1 MVTLIF
7 WYQHHHSRQ
16 SSTDRERIMKTKC
29 LQIICASTLI
39 LSASPAVF
47 GQEALKELENL
58 LRNKQPPVQPSNA
71 PEAGNKGTASGDTQT
86 SDLKLSPPDAPIP
99 SEELPV
105 PGSSPRKAPLVITPS
120 KKPVPSNPF
129 PNATPPSNA
138 VSQPRTANPGSANSG
153 TELATESDSYE
164 TIPGGYLGLT
174 LEPVAGVGIG
184 LSVVD
189 VTPQSPAWKG
199 GFRIGDRIVGVAGQA
214 VTTIDQFATEIEKFA
229 PGTPIKFLVQRR
241 GRNTALTAVLQ
252 DRTLAGQIQGM
263 ASGTAIPL
271 RPPVPSPYLS
281 NGYPSTPNL
290 STPNPSSPNPS
301 TPYQPIGPNAVG
313 GAPFLGVSIT
323 DISDAF
329 RNQFGIPV
337 YRGAAVADVV
347 VGSTAE
353 LAGIKPGDCIVDI
366 DGNMILRAQD
376 VPEIVR
382 NYAPGQNITI
392 SYFRGQQ
399 RLTSQVPLIT
409 NNPVDPVRRIGNARP
424 GNDIGGNSITP
435 EMLTPEYVALL
446 QDEVM
451 RLQEELQQTQVRLQ
465 ALESQLQP
473 NESRR

>member
-1 MVTLIF
+1 
-7 WYQHHHSRQ
+7 
-16 SSTDRERIMKTKC
+16 MKTKC
-29 LQIICASTLI
+29 LQILCASTLI
-39 LSASPAVF
+39 LSASPSVR

-71 PEAGNKGTASGDTQT
+71 PQAGNEGAATGDTPT
-86 SDLKLSPPDAPIP
+86 SDLKLSPPDAPIAT
-99 SEELPV
+99 EELPV
-105 PGSSPRKAPLVITPS
+105 PGSSPRKAPWVIPQN
-120 KKPVPSNPF
+120 KKPIPSNPF
-129 PNATPPSNA
+129 PNATPPSG
-138 VSQPRTANPGSANSG
+138 TANQPGTSNPPRPANPSSSSSSSG
-153 TELATESDSYE
+153 GETATESDRYE

-174 LEPVAGVGIG
+174 LEPVSGVGIG

-214 VTTIDQFATEIEKFA
+214 VTTIDQFANEIEKFA

-263 ASGTAIPL
+263 APGTAIPL
-271 RPPVPSPYLS
+271 RPPVATPY
-281 NGYPSTPNL
+281 STTPYAT
-290 STPNPSSPNPS
+290 TPNP
-301 TPYQPIGPNAVG
+301 TIPYQPIGPNTAG

-366 DGNMILRAQD
+366 DGNMVLRAQD
-376 VPEIVR
+376 VPDIVR

-392 SYFRGQQ
+392 SYFRGRQ
-399 RLTSQVPLIT
+399 RLTSQVPIVI
-409 NNPVDPVRRIGNARP
+409 NNPVDPIRRIGNSRP
-424 GNDIGGNSITP
+424 GNDINGNSITP

-451 RLQEELQQTQVRLQ
+451 RLQEELQQTQARLQ
-465 ALESQLQP
+465 AVEVQLQQAQLQP
-473 NESRR
+473 QVPR

>member
-1 MVTLIF
+1 
-7 WYQHHHSRQ
+7 
-16 SSTDRERIMKTKC
+16 MKTKC

-39 LSASPAVF
+39 LSAPVAVR

-58 LRNKQPPVQPSNA
+58 LRNKQPPVQTSNPSQ
-71 PEAGNKGTASGDTQT
+71 EGDGGSASGDTPT
-86 SDLKLSPPDAPIP
+86 SELKLSPPDAPIAT
-99 SEELPV
+99 EELPV
-105 PGSSPRKAPLVITPS
+105 PGSSPRKAPWVIPQS

-129 PNATPPSNA
+129 PNATTPSNA
-138 VSQPRTANPGSANSG
+138 ANQPRTANPGSGNNG
-153 TELATESDSYE
+153 DEMATEGHGYE

-174 LEPVAGVGIG
+174 LEPVSGVGIG

-199 GFRIGDRIVGVAGQA
+199 GFRIGDRVVGVAGQA
-214 VTTIDQFATEIEKFA
+214 VTTIDQFANEIEKFA
-229 PGTPIKFLVQRR
+229 PGTPIKFLIQRR

-252 DRTLAGQIQGM
+252 DRTLAGQIHGM
-263 ASGTAIPL
+263 APGTAIPL
-271 RPPVPSPYLS
+271 RPPVATP
-281 NGYPSTPNL
+281 YPSTPNP
-290 STPNPSSPNPS
+290 T
-301 TPYQPIGPNAVG
+301 TPYQPIGPNAAG

-366 DGNMILRAQD
+366 DNNMILRAQD
-376 VPEIVR
+376 VPDIVR

-392 SYFRGQQ
+392 SYFRGRQ
-399 RLTSQVPLIT
+399 RLTSQVPIVI
-409 NNPVDPVRRIGNARP
+409 NNSVDPIRRIGNSRP
-424 GNDIGGNSITP
+424 GTDIGDNSITP

-451 RLQEELQQTQVRLQ
+451 RLREELQQTQARLQ
-465 ALESQLQP
+465 ALEARLQP
-473 NESRR
+473 SQSPPEVPR

>member
-1 MVTLIF
+1 
-7 WYQHHHSRQ
+7 
-16 SSTDRERIMKTKC
+16 MKTKC
-29 LQIICASTLI
+29 LQILCTSTLI
-39 LSASPAVF
+39 LSASPAVL

-71 PEAGNKGTASGDTQT
+71 PQGANEGAAAGDSPTTE
-86 SDLKLSPPDAPIP
+86 LKLSPADAPIP
-99 SEELPV
+99 TEELPI
-105 PGSSPRKAPLVITPS
+105 PGSSPRKAPWITPQN
-120 KKPVPSNPF
+120 KKPIPSNPF
-129 PNATPPSNA
+129 PSATPPSSSA
-138 VSQPRTANPGSANSG
+138 IQPQAPNPGSATSGDEMG
-153 TELATESDSYE
+153 TETDGYES
-164 TIPGGYLGLT
+164 IPGGYLGLT

-214 VTTIDQFATEIEKFA
+214 VTTIDQFANEIEKFA

-263 ASGTAIPL
+263 APGTAIPL
-271 RPPVPSPYLS
+271 RPPVASPY
-281 NGYPSTPNL
+281 PTI
-290 STPNPSSPNPS
+290 TNPSATNPT
-301 TPYQPIGPNAVG
+301 TPYQPIGPNAAG

-376 VPEIVR
+376 VPDIVR

-392 SYFRGQQ
+392 SYFRGRQ
-399 RLTSQVPLIT
+399 RLTSQVPIVT
-409 NNPVDPVRRIGNARP
+409 NNPVDPIRRIGNAKS
-424 GNDIGGNSITP
+424 GNNIDGNSITP

-451 RLQEELQQTQVRLQ
+451 RLQDELQQTQARLQ
-465 ALESQLQP
+465 ALEARLQP
-473 NESRR
+473 GQLPPQIPR

>member
-1 MVTLIF
+1 
-7 WYQHHHSRQ
+7 
-16 SSTDRERIMKTKC
+16 MKTKC
-29 LQIICASTLI
+29 LQIVCASTLI
-39 LSASPAVF
+39 LSASPMVL

-58 LRNKQPPVQPSNA
+58 LRNKQPPVQESNA
-71 PEAGNKGTASGDTQT
+71 SQLGSGGTASGDAPT
-86 SDLKLSPPDAPIP
+86 SDLKLSPPDAAIP
-99 SEELPV
+99 TEELPV
-105 PGSSPRKAPLVITPS
+105 PGSSPRKAPLVITPN

-138 VSQPRTANPGSANSG
+138 AAQPRAANPGSANSG
-153 TELATESDSYE
+153 TEMATESDGYE
-164 TIPGGYLGLT
+164 AIPGGYLGLT
-174 LEPVAGVGIG
+174 LEPVLGVGIG
-184 LSVVD
+184 LAVVD

-214 VTTIDQFATEIEKFA
+214 VTTIDQFASEIEKFA

-263 ASGTAIPL
+263 APGTAIPL
-271 RPPVPSPYLS
+271 RPPVASPYLS
-281 NGYPSTPNL
+281 NGYPSTPNP
-290 STPNPSSPNPS
+290 STPNPSTPNPS
-301 TPYQPIGPNAVG
+301 TPYQPIGPNAAG

-376 VPEIVR
+376 VPDMVR

-392 SYFRGQQ
+392 GYFRGRQ
-399 RLTSQVPLIT
+399 RMTSQVPIII
-409 NNPVDPVRRIGNARP
+409 NNPVDPIRRIGNARA
-424 GNDIGGNSITP
+424 GNGIGGNSITP

-451 RLQEELQQTQVRLQ
+451 RLQEELQQTQARLQ

-473 NESRR
+473 SDTRR

>member
-1 MVTLIF
+1 
-7 WYQHHHSRQ
+7 
-16 SSTDRERIMKTKC
+16 MKTKC
-29 LQIICASTLI
+29 LQILCASTLI
-39 LSASPAVF
+39 LSASPAVL

-71 PEAGNKGTASGDTQT
+71 PQGANEGAATGDSPTT
-86 SDLKLSPPDAPIP
+86 DLKLSPPDTPIP
-99 SEELPV
+99 TEELPV
-105 PGSSPRKAPLVITPS
+105 PGSSPRKAPWITPQN
-120 KKPVPSNPF
+120 KKPIPSNPF
-129 PNATPPSNA
+129 PSATPPSNSA
-138 VSQPRTANPGSANSG
+138 IQPQAPNPGSATIGDEMG
-153 TELATESDSYE
+153 TETDGYES
-164 TIPGGYLGLT
+164 IPGGYLGLT

-214 VTTIDQFATEIEKFA
+214 VTTIDQFANEIEKFA

-263 ASGTAIPL
+263 APGTAIPL
-271 RPPVPSPYLS
+271 RPPVASPY
-281 NGYPSTPNL
+281 PTIA
-290 STPNPSSPNPS
+290 NPSATNPT
-301 TPYQPIGPNAVG
+301 TPYQPIGPNAAG

-376 VPEIVR
+376 VPDIVR

-392 SYFRGQQ
+392 SYFRGRQ
-399 RLTSQVPLIT
+399 RLTSQVPIVI
-409 NNPVDPVRRIGNARP
+409 NNPVDPIRRVGNARS
-424 GNDIGGNSITP
+424 GNNIDGNSISP

-451 RLQEELQQTQVRLQ
+451 RLQDELQQTQARLQ
-465 ALESQLQP
+465 ALEARLQP
-473 NESRR
+473 GQLPPQIPR